1 MIASG
6 TSVDDVLTFRA
17 TDKEFG
23 QRVDQF
29 VVERLSDVTRAE
41 VQRWI
46 DAGRV
51 LLDGSACRR
60 KDKVRPGV
68 VVEVRPDSPQA
79 TDAEPDSSVVL
90 DVLFEDDQL
99 LVVNKPAGLVVHPGR
114 GHHTGTMVNGLLA
127 RPGFERA
134 PSDPLDPQGQLR
146 PGIVHRIDK
155 DTSGLLVVAK
165 TAVAREG
172 LKVQL
177 AEHSVERVYQAF
189 TVGAPQSKTIRT
201 LHGRDPHSRLRFSSR
216 VVRGKDAVTHVRV
229 LQSLR
234 QGNAAHV
241 ECRLETGRTH
251 QIRVHLS
258 LDMNTPIL
266 ADALYGGLRGNP
278 FVVDV
283 AKRLGRHALHA
294 GVLGFVHP
302 TTKQRLHF
310 EAPLPMDMRSAL
322 KDLQDES
329 A

>member
-1 MIASG
+1 MSLPG
-6 TSVDDVLTFRA
+6 TSADDVLIFHP

-23 QRVDQF
+23 LRVDLF
-29 VVERLSDVTRAE
+29 LAERLTDVTRAE

-46 DAGRV
+46 DASRV
-51 LLDGSACRR
+51 LVNGAACRR

-68 VVEVRPDSPQA
+68 VVQVAPDSPPA
-79 TDAEPDSSVVL
+79 TDAEPDPSVIL
-90 DVLFEDDQL
+90 DVLFEDDHL
-99 LVVNKPAGLVVHPGR
+99 LVVNKPPGLVVHPGR
-114 GHHTGTMVNGLLA
+114 GHRTGTMVNGLLA

-134 PSDPLDPQGQLR
+134 PSDPRDPQGQLR

-155 DTSGLLVVAK
+155 ETSGLLVVAK

-177 AEHSVERVYQAF
+177 AAHTVERVYQAL
-189 TVGAPQSKTIRT
+189 TVGAPYSKTIRT
-201 LHGRDPHSRLRFSSR
+201 LHGRDSHSRLRFSSR
-216 VVRGKDAVTHVRV
+216 VVRGKDAVTHLRV
-229 LQSLR
+229 LESLR
-234 QGNAAHV
+234 SGNAALV

-258 LDMNTPIL
+258 LEMNTPIL

-283 AKRLGRHALHA
+283 AKELGRHALHA

-302 TTKQRLHF
+302 TTGETLHF
-310 EAPLPMDMRSAL
+310 EAPLPADMQKAL
-322 KDLQDES
+322 EALQTGR
-329 A
+329 